1 MRLPTPTTAA
11 PSSAA
16 PARPEASSCDAASV
30 PSLSP
35 KDNEDSEPDD
45 ELQRTE
51 EGKQVDMS
59 KEFADNDPAAKFM
72 KSFSLICLKILSIRT
87 LRSSACRTSS
97 FRAAFAGSFP
107 E

>member
-45 ELQRTE
+45 ELE
-51 EGKQVDMS
+51 LV
-59 KEFADNDPAAKFM
+59 
-72 KSFSLICLKILSIRT
+72 KSGLYLCQDILGLSDRH
-87 LRSSACRTSS
+87 LAGDQLLFGVGNLS
-97 FRAAFAGSFP
+97 FDLLESGL
-107 E
+107 